1 MQSLEASKPGCKY
14 ESVHEGRLAAMEP
27 TLKDIL
33 RRRGALL
40 AIMDQSLQ
48 DIECNTPL
56 RADDLLLCAD
66 CVTDYDRLVETKC
79 KLAQDNLK
87 MYVLAKSKL
96 DEYIH
101 EINESNDRQLNDE
114 IKEINVNIGESQQ
127 ILDSLTSEYNSLMKE
142 VYSNQSLLGLIH
154 KKTNDEMQQ
163 IDANTRELRN
173 LDLDLQYLVELGNNS
188 KEEVLYLT
196 EITQFPNRIDP
207 LVNIVCSPDVPY
219 AGMFNGIRLN
229 YCELPEIGLSIME
242 INIAWG
248 ILGLSLCMLRNKN
261 NLTHTL
267 RFRVVC
273 KEATKFMHVNSI
285 KINPLKDKTML
296 SICYSTENIDNGH
309 VSSYHNESLWL
320 DGDNDEYN
328 RSITAFAAALA
339 MTIIELNLFKCVD
352 AKATVLNTIL
362 SEIKNN
368 QTCGYECIT
377 DKGIIAPSKRCNM
390 CNISYNPTM
399 LDCDALVYDIVY
411 TMFQICK

>member
-1 MQSLEASKPGCKY
+1 
-14 ESVHEGRLAAMEP
+14 ME
-27 TLKDIL
+27 K
-33 RRRGALL
+33 
-40 AIMDQSLQ
+40 SLQ
-48 DIECNTPL
+48 DIECNKLL
-56 RADDLLLCAD
+56 RTDDLLLCAD

-114 IKEINVNIGESQQ
+114 INEINAEVGESQQ
-127 ILDSLTSEYNSLMKE
+127 ILDSLTSEYNGLMKE
-142 VYSNQSLLGLIH
+142 IYSNQSLLGLIH
-154 KKTNDEMQQ
+154 KKINYEMQQ
-163 IDANTRELRN
+163 IDASTRELHN
-173 LDLDLQYLVELGNNS
+173 LDLDLQYLVELCNNS

-196 EITQFPNRIDP
+196 EMTQFPNRIDP
-207 LVNIVCSPDVPY
+207 LINIICSPDIPY
-219 AGMFNGIRLN
+219 AGLLNGIRLN
-229 YCELPEIGLSIME
+229 YCELPEIGLSMME

-261 NLTHTL
+261 NLKDTL
-267 RFRVVC
+267 RFRVIC
-273 KEATKFMHVNSI
+273 KEAAKFMHINSI

-296 SICYSTENIDNGH
+296 SISYSNENIDNGH

-339 MTIIELNLFKCVD
+339 MTIIELNWYKYVD
-352 AKATVLNTIL
+352 TNCTTLNTIL
-362 SEIKNN
+362 NEIKNN

-377 DKGIIAPSKRCNM
+377 DKGVISPSKRCNV
-390 CNISYNPTM
+390 CNISYNPTVV
-399 LDCDALVYDIVY
+399 DYDALVSDIVY
-411 TMFQICK
+411 TMYQICK